1 MSPMPILRTLLAFAV
16 CALAGCA
23 AAPIAQVQNPIFVA
37 GGNFDTLWGRTADV
51 VDDYFDIGRESRL
64 EGRIETV
71 PRPAATILEPWHR
84 DSVDSDERIDATL
97 QSIRRRCVVQITP
110 VEGGHS
116 VEIQVHKELEDL
128 PQPAFA
134 SAGQA
139 IFRNEAELHR
149 EQDIIGPVAF
159 PIGWIPLGRDPKL
172 EARMM
177 ADLQRA
183 LFQRPGNGP

>member
-1 MSPMPILRTLLAFAV
+1 MLVLAACAV
-16 CALAGCA
+16 SGCA
-23 AAPIAQVQNPIFVA
+23 SAPPITAAENPVFIA
-37 GGNFDTLWGRTADV
+37 GGDFETLWERTADV
-51 VDDYFDIGRESRL
+51 VDNYFDIARESRL

-84 DSVDSDERIDATL
+84 DSVDREERIEATL
-97 QSIRRRCVVQITP
+97 QSIRRYAIVQITP

-116 VEIQVHKELEDL
+116 VEIQVYKELEDL

-139 IFRNEAELHR
+139 SFRNEAELHR
-149 EQDIIGPVAF
+149 EQDIIGPIAF
-159 PIGWIPLGRDPKL
+159 PIGWIALGRDAKL

-177 ADLQRA
+177 ADLQRT
-183 LFQRPGNGP
+183 LLR